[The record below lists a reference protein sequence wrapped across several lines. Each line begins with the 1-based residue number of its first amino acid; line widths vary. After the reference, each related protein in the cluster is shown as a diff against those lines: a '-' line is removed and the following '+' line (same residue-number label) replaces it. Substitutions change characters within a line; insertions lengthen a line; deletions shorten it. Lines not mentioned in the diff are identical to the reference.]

1 MKFYKFP
8 VLLIA
13 FFLMFSAK
21 ISFAQ
26 EVEPE
31 DPLDM
36 DEEVWEAQ
44 INDLTAK
51 KTELT
56 TKLADLQKEVDE
68 LTAKSSAKDVE
79 LRNAEDAF
87 WNELG
92 GKSGY
97 STFKNDLER
106 LEKQCRTKEGSQ
118 DEALKIFESL
128 SSQRMKC
135 HPEFYNRF
143 LAVKKCLDGW
153 YKSVPEYTVQKGDYL
168 FMIAAKKEVY
178 NNKHMWPVIWEANEN
193 GVISGRPKTIKN
205 PHLIYPGQVLR
216 IPAMNETL
224 KKSSVFERMKGWL
237 DWKKRRNR

>member
-13 FFLMFSAK
+13 FFLMLTANV
-21 ISFAQ
+21 SFAQ
-26 EVEPE
+26 EEELE

-56 TKLADLQKEVDE
+56 TKLADLQKDIDG
-68 LTAKSSAKDVE
+68 LLAQTNAKDVE

-106 LEKQCRTKEGSQ
+106 VEKLCRSKEGSQ
-118 DEALKIFESL
+118 DDAMKIFESL

-143 LAVKKCLDGW
+143 IAVKKCLEGW
-153 YKSVPEYTVQKGDYL
+153 NKSVPEYTVLKGDYL
-168 FMIAAKKEVY
+168 FMISAKKEVY

-193 GVISGRPKTIKN
+193 GVLSGRPSTIRN

-216 IPAMNETL
+216 IPVMSESL
-224 KKSSVFERMKGWL
+224 KKSSIFERSKGWL